1 MCIRDSVNA
10 EHKLLPAGVEGEIC
24 ITGDL
29 VGKGYYQMQSEAF
42 GSFMGE
48 RAYDTGDY
56 GMLDVYKRQIQN
68 SLWKNGFRVC
78 SYHRMKALICCG

>member
-1 MCIRDSVNA
+1 MILLAIQPFFLLPNCQRWDNTRAYIVNA

-24 ITGDL
+24 IIGDL

-42 GSFMGE
+42 GSCMGE

-56 GMLDVYKRQIQN
+56 GML
-68 SLWKNGFRVC
+68 GFDGNIYYSGV
-78 SYHRMKALICCG
+78 